1 MTGAGLYGCQWAGDE
16 WILDAISL
24 RVRVASKEVA
34 AIHCNCHRRFIPNW
48 PHCSLSRREP
58 LPDSALWVL
67 FRGPM
72 KILKTL
78 QRRCKAMTQALELR
92 LAPFLQQLALPTNFS
107 YKKNYVS
114 ENSNNFILH
123 FISLAFLTCSC
134 IGKREW
140 RNKIKSHYFNF
151 KNHNHQKF
159 AASQF

>member
-48 PHCSLSRREP
+48 PHCSLSRRKP
-58 LPDSALWVL
+58 LPHLALWVL

-107 YKKNYVS
+107 YKKNVS
-114 ENSNNFILH
+114 ESSNNFILH
-123 FISLAFLTCSC
+123 FIFLAFRTCSC

-140 RNKIKSHYFNF
+140 RNKIKSHYFKF
-151 KNHNHQKF
+151 KNQL
-159 AASQF
+159 APSQF